1 MGSERLD
8 VVASRFDVFLIRLDP
23 TEGREIRKTRPCL
36 IISPDEMNHHID
48 TVIVA
53 PMTPVLT
60 RPPRM
65 RQDASP
71 PEGRSYPTR
80 VPVRFKGKSGQVVL
94 DQIRTVDK
102 NRLVKRLG
110 KIDEATRAHV
120 LALLAELFA
129 P

>member
-1 MGSERLD
+1 M
-8 VVASRFDVFLIRLDP
+8 VASRFDVFLIRLDP

-36 IISPDEMNHHID
+36 IISPDEMNHHLD

-53 PMTPVLT
+53 PMTSKA
-60 RPPRM
+60 RP
-65 RQDASP
+65 
-71 PEGRSYPTR
+71 YPTR
-80 VPVRFKGKSGQVVL
+80 VPVRFKGKSGQIVL

-110 KIDEATRAHV
+110 KIDETTRGLVHT
-120 LALLAELFA
+120 LLAELFA

>member
-8 VVASRFDVFLIRLDP
+8 VVAARFDVFLIRLDP

-36 IISPDEMNHHID
+36 VISPDEMNRHID
-48 TVIVA
+48 TLIVA
-53 PMTPVLT
+53 PMTT
-60 RPPRM
+60 R
-65 RQDASP
+65 
-71 PEGRSYPTR
+71 GRAYPTR
-80 VPVRFKGKSGQVVL
+80 VPVRFKGKSGQIVL

-102 NRLVKRLG
+102 SRLVKRLG